1 MRLTLPLPALLRRV
15 LTAALGVAV
24 FAVGN
29 FLTVKA
35 NVGQAPWNVLCV
47 GLSFH
52 LPLSYGAATVAI
64 SLLIVL
70 TDLLLGEPIGVT
82 MLLDTLIVGP
92 VFDLLDS
99 FGLMPML
106 QNLWG
111 GLALMTFGM
120 VLLAVGQLIYMPA
133 CLGCGPRAALTV
145 GTGKRL
151 KRLPIGVT
159 EILIQSSA
167 CLAGWLLG
175 GGVGI
180 GTLWFALGN
189 GLIMQVVFH
198 IARFEPRGLAH
209 LGIHQLVARRPA
221 VEAGES
227 CEK

>member
-1 MRLTLPLPALLRRV
+1 MRLTLSLPALLRRV
-15 LTAALGVAV
+15 LRAALGVAV

-35 NVGQAPWNVLCV
+35 NVGQAPWNVLCM
-47 GLSFH
+47 GLSLH
-52 LPLSYGAATVAI
+52 LPLSYGQATVLI
-64 SLLIVL
+64 SLLIL
-70 TDLLLGEPIGVT
+70 AADLLLREPIGIT

-92 VFDLLDS
+92 LFDLLDS
-99 FGLMPML
+99 LGRVPML
-106 QNLWG
+106 QGLWT

-120 VLLAVGQLIYMPA
+120 VILAVGQLVYMPA

-151 KRLPIGVT
+151 RRLPIGAV

-175 GGVGI
+175 GSVGP

-189 GLIMQVVFH
+189 GLVMQSVYH
-198 IARFEPRGLAH
+198 IARFEPRTLEH
-209 LGIHQLVARRPA
+209 LGIRQLLTRRA
-221 VEAGES
+221 AGKSAEN
-227 CEK
+227 CRL

>member
-24 FAVGN
+24 FAIGN
-29 FLTVKA
+29 FFTVKA
-35 NVGQAPWNVLCV
+35 NVGQAPWNVLCM
-47 GLSFH
+47 GLSLH
-52 LPLSYGAATVAI
+52 LPLSYGAATVTI

-82 MLLDTLIVGP
+82 MLLDTLMVGP
-92 VFDLLDS
+92 LYDLLDS
-99 FGLMPML
+99 FGLMPPL

-111 GLALMTFGM
+111 GLALMTLGM
-120 VLLAVGQLIYMPA
+120 AVMAAGQLVYMPA

-151 KRLPIGVT
+151 KRLPIGAA

-189 GLIMQVVFH
+189 GLVMQAVFH
-198 IARFEPRGLAH
+198 IAHFEPRGLVH
-209 LGIHQLVARRPA
+209 LGIHQLIARPA
-221 VEAGES
+221 AES
-227 CEK
+227 HES

>member
-52 LPLSYGAATVAI
+52 LPLSYGAATVTI

-92 VFDLLDS
+92 VFDLLNS

-106 QNLWG
+106 QSLWG

-145 GTGKRL
+145 GAGRRL

-167 CLAGWLLG
+167 CLIGWLLG

-198 IARFEPRGLAH
+198 IARFEPRGLVH

-221 VEAGES
+221 VEAGKS
-227 CEK
+227 CKE

>member
-1 MRLTLPLPALLRRV
+1 MRLTLPGRVLLRRIFQ
-15 LTAALGVAV
+15 AALGVAV

-35 NVGQAPWNVLCV
+35 NVGQAPWNVLCM
-47 GLSFH
+47 GLSLH
-52 LPLSYGAATVAI
+52 LPLSYGGATVLI

-70 TDLLLGEPIGVT
+70 TDLLLREPIGVT
-82 MLLDTLIVGP
+82 MLLDTMLVGP
-92 VFDLLDS
+92 LFDLLDS
-99 FGLMPML
+99 FQLMPML
-106 QNLWG
+106 QNTWA
-111 GLALMTFGM
+111 GLGLMTFGM

-151 KRLPIGVT
+151 RRLPIGAV

-175 GGVGI
+175 GKVGI

-189 GLIMQVVFH
+189 GLVMQAVFH
-198 IARFEPRGLAH
+198 AARFEPRGLVH
-209 LGIHQLVARRPA
+209 LGILQLIGRQGDGT
-221 VEAGES
+221 AGGAQ
-227 CEK
+227 